1 MQLIKGKPSGQ
12 QKYLRY
18 FIGIIASIF
27 RVGTGGCADW
37 SASSGFP
44 GCRDC
49 DGVSHYYSF
58 KMKWTTIWSSIIN
71 IIDSTYKIIQ
81 QASWSH
87 RIIVTIF

>member
-18 FIGIIASIF
+18 FIGIIASTF

-49 DGVSHYYSF
+49 DDVFPIIILLKWNEQPFEVVSS
-58 KMKWTTIWSSIIN
+58 TSSIPLI
-71 IIDSTYKIIQ
+71 K
-81 QASWSH
+81 
-87 RIIVTIF
+87 

>member
-18 FIGIIASIF
+18 FIGIIASTF

-44 GCRDC
+44 GCRDY
-49 DGVSHYYSF
+49 DGVFPIIILLQWNEQPFEVVSS
-58 KMKWTTIWSSIIN
+58 TSSIPLI
-71 IIDSTYKIIQ
+71 K
-81 QASWSH
+81 
-87 RIIVTIF
+87 

>member
-18 FIGIIASIF
+18 FIGIIASTF

-44 GCRDC
+44 GCRGC
-49 DGVSHYYSF
+49 DGVFPIIIVLQWNEQPF
-58 KMKWTTIWSSIIN
+58 KVLSSTSSIPLI
-71 IIDSTYKIIQ
+71 K
-81 QASWSH
+81 
-87 RIIVTIF
+87 